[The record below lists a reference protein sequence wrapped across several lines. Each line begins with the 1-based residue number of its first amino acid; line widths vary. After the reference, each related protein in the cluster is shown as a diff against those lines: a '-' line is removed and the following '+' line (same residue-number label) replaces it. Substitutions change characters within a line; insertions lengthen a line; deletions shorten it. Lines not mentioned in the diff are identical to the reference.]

1 MCVHGEPTAIDA
13 QFNINLFKRSPKEK
27 TDFKFSLIIRNVIV
41 EYTNDLVKNLAKAVL
56 AFRLQNIH
64 NRSIDIVIRTNAK
77 EFQQKL
83 EFHTMIMY
91 LTKTNVGKNLKN
103 MSKSHYNKSRIDD
116 DTTTDM
122 DDDWHKRREK

>member
-1 MCVHGEPTAIDA
+1 MHGEPTAIDT

-27 TDFKFSLIIRNVIV
+27 TDFKFSLIIRNVYV

-64 NRSIDIVIRTNAK
+64 NRSMDIVIRMNPK

-91 LTKTNVGKNLKN
+91 LTKTNIDKNFKN
-103 MSKSHYNKSRIDD
+103 SSKGQYKSQIYDESI
-116 DTTTDM
+116 TDL
-122 DDDWHKRREK
+122 DDDWRRRKEK